1 MNIEEFSEIPKAIYR
16 SIDRQPLRDDKYDFI
31 FFVNYALIFFDSRNW
46 IRSCGDECYEN
57 IGRPSHVYRV
67 GESGI
72 SWVLLTVWLLFNL
85 FRFAMGDAIGW
96 YETFWYWRVW
106 YYTCKYTCKL
116 YFLSFILTF
125 LQRQH
130 KHSSKSFLWN
140 CIGTLIA
147 DHRLHRQYLVYMY
160 MLEQRFNEKKSA
172 IQNNYAPRSM

>member
-57 IGRPSHVYRV
+57 IGRPAHVYRV

-72 SWVLLTVWLLFNL
+72 SWVLLTVAYIVL
-85 FRFAMGDAIGW
+85 FRLAMGDAFGW

-106 YYTCKYTCKL
+106 DYKYNL
-116 YFLSFILTF
+116 YFLIFYFDI
-125 LQRQH
+125 
-130 KHSSKSFLWN
+130 
-140 CIGTLIA
+140 
-147 DHRLHRQYLVYMY
+147 
-160 MLEQRFNEKKSA
+160 SA
-172 IQNNYAPRSM
+172 KTM